1 MKIQSRTS
9 RLITG
14 VTVVCALAI
23 ATTASAKNP
32 KTVLLE
38 ISNNKLI
45 MKTKKGENGCEAT
58 FGEYR
63 KNGCIQLIKK
73 ETSDIHFKLKEN
85 TRCTPLDSGTTWEL
99 NAVYLG
105 GFNSSSK
112 PPKNGYG
119 FANTSPADFDK
130 VNEDFN
136 GVDKASGLVTS
147 ADIKP
152 KKITI
157 HDKNAHKYK
166 VWYKIEAICKRE
178 DGGKAHT
185 IYYDPRVKN
194 GGND

>member
-1 MKIQSRTS
+1 MKTQSRTS
-9 RLITG
+9 RFITG

-23 ATTASAKNP
+23 ATTAFANKP
-32 KTVLLE
+32 KTVELE
-38 ISNNKLI
+38 ISANKLI
-45 MKTKKGENGCEAT
+45 MITKKGENGCKAI

-63 KNGCIQLIKK
+63 KNGCIQLLNK

-85 TRCTPLDSGTTWEL
+85 TQCTPLDSGTKWEL

-119 FANTSPADFDK
+119 FANTLPADFDK
-130 VNEDFN
+130 VNDDFN

-157 HDKNAHKYK
+157 HDKNAHKYN

-185 IYYDPRVKN
+185 ISYDPRVKN
-194 GGND
+194 GGNN